1 MNTIQDIKYWS
12 IIFLFALQSC
22 NLDAQQ
28 LKSSE
33 LIVGAERLDEY
44 LPLIKGKRVA
54 LVVNQSSLVNDKH
67 LVDVL
72 LKAGVDVKKVFAPE
86 HGFRGEASAGEK
98 INDQVDQKTGLPIT
112 SLYGKNKKPSVS
124 QLADVDVV
132 IFDIQDVGVRFY
144 TYISTMYYSM
154 QACAE
159 NNKQIIILDRP
170 NPNGHYVAGPVLEE
184 KYTSFVGII
193 PIPVVHGCTVGELA
207 KMINGENWLKDNLKA
222 DLQVISCENYTHQ
235 TIYDLPIKPSP
246 NLPNRQSILLYPS
259 ICFFEP
265 TNMSVGR
272 GTDTQFQ
279 VIGTPQ
285 KNMGDYVFTPED
297 KPGAVNPP
305 LEGKTCYGLDLRT
318 VDAYNQELTLSYLVD
333 FYGKFDKSK
342 AFFTNEKFFNLLMG
356 NDWVL
361 AKIKAG
367 KSADEI
373 ESMWQSGLED
383 YKELRKGYLLYSL

>member
-1 MNTIQDIKYWS
+1 MNTIQNIKCWS

-28 LKSSE
+28 VKSSE

-54 LVVNQSSLVNDKH
+54 LVVNQSSLVNNKH

-72 LKAGVDVKKVFAPE
+72 LEKGIDVKKVFAPE

-112 SLYGKNKKPSVS
+112 SLYGKNKKPSAS

-144 TYISTMYYSM
+144 TYISTMYYTM
-154 QACAE
+154 QSCAE
-159 NNKQIIILDRP
+159 NNKQVIILDRP

-207 KMINGENWLKDNLKA
+207 EMINGENWLKDNLKA
-222 DLQVISCENYTHQ
+222 DLKVIPCENYTHK
-235 TIYDLPIKPSP
+235 ISYDLLVKPSP

-265 TNMSVGR
+265 TNVSVGR
-272 GTDTQFQ
+272 GTNTQFQ

-297 KPGAVNPP
+297 MPGANNPP

-318 VDAYNQELTLSYLVD
+318 VDAYKHELTLSYLVD
-333 FYGKFDKSK
+333 FYGKFDKST

-361 AKIKAG
+361 AEIKAG